1 VEYQQWVEQFTV
13 GDPLMD
19 SYHHIFFQAVDQIER
34 VSADGDAHAAQ
45 ERLAFLLMYANMHF
59 EAEESLMW
67 QAKYPGL
74 EAHRAL
80 HEAFRAMLMDLHRE
94 MGDHPSPET
103 ASRTTEVA
111 RSWWMDHI
119 LHEDMKYAPYLKALE

>member
-1 VEYQQWVEQFTV
+1 VEYQDWVKHYSV
-13 GDPLMD
+13 GEPLLD
-19 SYHHIFFQAVDQIER
+19 SYHHIFFQAVDQIEK
-34 VSADGDAHAAQ
+34 VAAAGEAHAAQ

-59 EAEESLMW
+59 EAEEDLMW
-67 QAKYPGL
+67 RAGYPEL

-94 MGDHPSPET
+94 MGEHPTPET
-103 ASRTTEVA
+103 ASRTTEAA
-111 RSWWMDHI
+111 RTWWMDHI